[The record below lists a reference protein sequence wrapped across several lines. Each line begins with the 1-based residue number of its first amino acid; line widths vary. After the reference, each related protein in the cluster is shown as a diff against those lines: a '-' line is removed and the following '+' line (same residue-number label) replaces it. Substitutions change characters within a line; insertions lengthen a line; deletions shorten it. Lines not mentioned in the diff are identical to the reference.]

1 MDTSLPVSRV
11 LLQKMVQALTAL
23 KSGFIP
29 RLAEDGTG
37 GTYMIPDT
45 RGLIIACF
53 KPRDE
58 EAFAP
63 NNPRGYRGKEN
74 SHSAFSAG
82 ICSTQC
88 ANREVSAFLLDRG
101 FSGVPETT
109 LVHARHPSF
118 TNPDRII
125 WKTGS
130 FQEFVD
136 TRETAG
142 NYHFSK
148 YSVEDVQR
156 IGLLDI
162 RLLNTDRNDSNI
174 LVRDGSHR
182 LIPIDHGMIL
192 PDCCEISEQ
201 DIVWMSW
208 PQAKQK
214 WTRAC
219 LDFIKALDIDSEA
232 VILEKYN
239 LVGEKSVRLMKC
251 ATLLLK
257 IGAERGLTLFD
268 IGQML
273 YRQKLEEPSVFEE
286 ILSRVSQRIGVARSL
301 KPSSDAEWGCAFVKC
316 VAWEIESAV
325 QEVLRENLN
334 L

>member
-1 MDTSLPVSRV
+1 MDTTLPVSRV
-11 LLQKMVQALTAL
+11 LLQKMTQALSAL
-23 KSGFIP
+23 RSGYIP

-45 RGLIIACF
+45 RGSIIACF

-63 NNPRGYRGKEN
+63 NNPRGFRGKAN
-74 SHSAFSAG
+74 SDSDLRAG

-88 ANREVSAFLLDRG
+88 ASREVAAYLIDRG

-118 TNPDRII
+118 INPDRII

-208 PQAKQK
+208 PHAKEK
-214 WTRAC
+214 WTPAC
-219 LDFIKALDIDSEA
+219 LEFIKALDIDSEA
-232 VILEKYN
+232 MILEKYN

-286 ILSRVSQRIGVARSL
+286 ILSRVSQRFDVARGL

-325 QEVLRENLN
+325 EEVLRENLN